1 MRRQGSASVVPA
13 MTQEQVARQDR
24 QVQWLL
30 EATRAQQK
38 HYERD
43 AADPRMLIPVRCPAC
58 GLHLLGTDG

>member
-1 MRRQGSASVVPA
+1 
-13 MTQEQVARQDR
+13 MTQAQIARQDR

-30 EATRAQQK
+30 EATRAQQR

-43 AADPRMLIPVRCPAC
+43 ESDPKMLIPSRCPVC